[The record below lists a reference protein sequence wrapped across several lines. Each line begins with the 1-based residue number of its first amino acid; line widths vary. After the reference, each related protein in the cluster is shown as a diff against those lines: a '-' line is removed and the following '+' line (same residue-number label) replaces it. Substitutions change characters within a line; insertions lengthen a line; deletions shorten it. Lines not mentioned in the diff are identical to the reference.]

1 MLKIEIVK
9 QGFLCFMKMLFT
21 LIHAGECEP
30 DCDAGA
36 DHHVLQHQRS
46 LAQDQLH
53 EDE

>member
-9 QGFLCFMKMLFT
+9 QGFLCFIKMLFT